1 LVDGATNL
9 VATSFTELH
18 GEEGVP
24 SFGDTSP
31 RRQQQTMTSREIAEL
46 TGKRHADVMRDIR
59 AVMSEL
65 HGEEGLSSFASS
77 YLNEQNKQ
85 KPGAW
90 PGLDGWSRLKR
101 SPEVIRLLGGTACR

>member
-1 LVDGATNL
+1 M
-9 VATSFTELH
+9 VATSFTDQH
-18 GEEGVP
+18 GEDGVL
-24 SFGDTSP
+24 SFEDTSP
-31 RRQQQTMTSREIAEL
+31 HRQQQTMTSREIAEL